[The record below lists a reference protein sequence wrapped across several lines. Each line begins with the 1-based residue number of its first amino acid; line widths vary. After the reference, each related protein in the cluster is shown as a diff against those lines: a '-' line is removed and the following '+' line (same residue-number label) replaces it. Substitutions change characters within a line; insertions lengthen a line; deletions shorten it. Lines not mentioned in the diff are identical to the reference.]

1 MDPKP
6 TLKGSL
12 KAYIYLSPALIIIL
26 LFSIWP
32 IIRSFM
38 MAFYTEYNIFTGEI
52 FERGIDNFTFLMN
65 SSQFQTALRNTW
77 IFVLGVVPLSL
88 IFSLFIALGINSIL
102 KGSGF
107 FRSVYFL
114 PHVTATVAIA
124 TVFQWIFHTHSG
136 ILNYLLGLIGIDP
149 VPWLGHPNYAMTALI
164 IMSIWRSLG
173 FGTVLLLAGLQ
184 TVDKGLYLAAKVD
197 GAGKW
202 HRFTTVTLPML
213 SPTLFFLSI
222 VSVISSFRVFS
233 EVYALFRGVP
243 GPVNSAMTMVFFI
256 YREYFEHNNMGRA
269 SAAALILFGII
280 FIFTMIQMI
289 VGKKLVHYK

>member
-1 MDPKP
+1 MDYRP
-6 TLKGSL
+6 TLKGSI
-12 KAYIYLSPALIIIL
+12 KAYLYLLPALIIIAV
-26 LFSIWP
+26 FSIWP
-32 IIRSFM
+32 IIRSFL

-52 FERGIDNFTFLMN
+52 FERGVDNFTFLMG

-77 IFVLGVVPLSL
+77 IFVIGVVPLSL
-88 IFSLFIALGINSIL
+88 IFSLFIALGINSII
-102 KGSGF
+102 KGSSF

-136 ILNYLLGLIGIDP
+136 ILNYILGLIGIDP
-149 VPWLGHPNYAMTALI
+149 IPWLGHPNYAMPALI

-280 FIFTMIQMI
+280 FIFTMIQMV